1 MKRYLISMIAL
12 ALCIGMAQANPVGV
26 SQAKYVG
33 QQFVQAN
40 FDQSRNVGNEGYVM
54 VSADDFYRP
63 ILGYSDEGIFDAQ
76 NINPNLGYML
86 NRVIESRSDKFTGEP
101 TPKVAAEW
109 QNVMITGKLVS
120 RNGNR
125 TKFYLV
131 QTKWDKNYP
140 YNYYCPEAPGGPG
153 GHVDAGC
160 VATAMSQMMK
170 YWNHPLQGTGSHT
183 DYNSGFG
190 PLTANFGETT
200 YDWDNMPNSINANS
214 PQVQIDAVAT
224 LIYHCGIAV
233 DMHYAIGGSGA
244 YSQDVPSR
252 IYQYFSYTNQAVS
265 RSRDNYTYENWA
277 NMMKESLDMGWPLYY
292 SGQSSQGGHAFICD
306 GYDENGL
313 FHFNWGWGGS
323 GDNYFD
329 FDNIDYNSSD
339 GAIFNFVPTY
349 VYNSTAQAPT
359 NLTVTPAPNYGLSAT
374 VSWTNPSKA
383 LNNSNLTTIDQ
394 IVVCRN
400 GEIIY
405 TENNVT
411 PGANMTIA
419 DNSVPRFDA
428 FDYTVYAI
436 CGGGNHGQIAY
447 LNKVNFGPT
456 CGWIINVTQASY
468 QGFRGGAIHVYNS
481 AGTEVAQ
488 MTTTNSSIQSFPID
502 VPLGHV
508 SFGWTAQTNG
518 ESFTMAFTIKNSQ
531 NSTVYTYAGS
541 SADMPEGVFFTT
553 NNSCGGQ
560 PGAGVPSNLFAMVDS
575 ENNRNINVSWD
586 GVNDSGYGYVV
597 YRDNL
602 MYRLIPNATSFV
614 DENVAMG
621 GHCYYVSFL
630 SDGGENGHYS
640 NESCASSGEC
650 YAPRNFDYEYTGNN
664 KIKLLWERP
673 EPSDGLS
680 GYYLFRRT
688 DDTEYIRIK
697 LLGAN
702 ATSYTDNTANVDGT
716 WYYYKL
722 YAHYED
728 LDCESAPAS
737 WIHDNNQFY
746 LRVYY
751 SSTGVNYYITVIA
764 NPDYGGTVS
773 GEGTYAQGSTCY
785 LNAYPN
791 SGYSFEKWTK
801 DGSQVSTN
809 PNYSFTVASDASYV
823 AHFQQS
829 TTNYTITATVNPSNS
844 GTVTGTGTYASGS
857 TCTLQAWPNSGY
869 TFVNW
874 LENGVPVSTNPTYSF
889 TVTGNRNLV
898 AVFDLSTIYYTITA
912 SAEPANG
919 GSVSGDGTY
928 ASGSTCTLHATPNS
942 GYSFE
947 KWTKNGTQVST
958 NPDYSFTV
966 TSNASYVAHFSEIP
980 QEYTI
985 TAVAEPAQGGAV
997 SGAGIYPAGST
1008 CVLTAMPNEGYV
1020 FENWTRG
1027 SFVVSTD
1034 PSYSFVVNDNV
1045 EIVAHFTQ
1053 DANHFTITAIAA
1065 PVEGGAIS
1073 GSGTYEM
1080 GTTCTLNAIAA
1091 VGYEFVKWTLNG
1103 SQVSTEPSFSF
1114 TVTSNAVYTAHFE
1127 RIINH
1132 YTVAASVEPAAAG
1145 SVSGTG
1151 TYQEG
1156 ATCTLTATANPTYSF
1171 VNWTE
1176 NGVIVSTNPTYS
1188 FTVNSNRSFVAVFSQ
1203 GQFFT
1208 ITASASG
1215 NGTISPEG
1223 DVFVEPGADKTFAMI
1238 PNSGCRVGRVIVD
1251 GVDIGPVESYTFRS
1265 VNSNHSIYVQFSG
1278 VGVDEN
1284 LNANLKVYPNPAK
1297 ESLVVEGEDMKRV
1310 AVFNLLGVQ
1319 MASQEVNDSH
1329 TTINT
1334 NGFIIGTYI
1343 LKVEYTDGKIGY
1355 SRFVVAE

>member
-1 MKRYLISMIAL
+1 MKRNNQFETTMDIKKLSFLILFFSATTFAHAQIATNIYWVQFKDKDNSPYSINNPETYLSARALQRRTNLGIAIDEYDIPVNPQYLQAVADCGAQLLNPSKWLNGVTVYTTSQSVVDAINALDCVSTIRNCINVPWAQEMKEHWMANEMQPTECSRVIRGYYGGAETQISQLHVNQLHDLGYDGTGIVIAIFDGGFQGTEDHSCFDNMREEGRLLGTRDFVFGSNSVYTQSSHGTSCLSAMAAYDPNNMVGTAPKASYYLIHTEDSDSENIVEEYNWVSGAEYADSLGVDVCSTSLGYIDFDMTQWCHPFEHYDGHTAPMTIGAEIA
-12 ALCIGMAQANPVGV
+12 A
-26 SQAKYVG
+26 
-33 QQFVQAN
+33 
-40 FDQSRNVGNEGYVM
+40 SRGIICLNSAGNEGDGYCTLGIPGDAEHILTVGA
-54 VSADDFYRP
+54 VNASGYRA
-63 ILGYSDEGIFDAQ
+63 YFSS
-76 NINPNLGYML
+76 
-86 NRVIESRSDKFTGEP
+86 V
-101 TPKVAAEW
+101 
-109 QNVMITGKLVS
+109 
-120 RNGNR
+120 
-125 TKFYLV
+125 
-131 QTKWDKNYP
+131 
-140 YNYYCPEAPGGPG
+140 GP
-153 GHVDAGC
+153 
-160 VATAMSQMMK
+160 
-170 YWNHPLQGTGSHT
+170 
-183 DYNSGFG
+183 
-190 PLTANFGETT
+190 T
-200 YDWDNMPNSINANS
+200 YD
-214 PQVQIDAVAT
+214 
-224 LIYHCGIAV
+224 G
-233 DMHYAIGGSGA
+233 
-244 YSQDVPSR
+244 
-252 IYQYFSYTNQAVS
+252 
-265 RSRDNYTYENWA
+265 
-277 NMMKESLDMGWPLYY
+277 
-292 SGQSSQGGHAFICD
+292 
-306 GYDENGL
+306 
-313 FHFNWGWGGS
+313 
-323 GDNYFD
+323 
-329 FDNIDYNSSD
+329 
-339 GAIFNFVPTY
+339 
-349 VYNSTAQAPT
+349 
-359 NLTVTPAPNYGLSAT
+359 
-374 VSWTNPSKA
+374 
-383 LNNSNLTTIDQ
+383 
-394 IVVCRN
+394 
-400 GEIIY
+400 
-405 TENNVT
+405 
-411 PGANMTIA
+411 
-419 DNSVPRFDA
+419 
-428 FDYTVYAI
+428 
-436 CGGGNHGQIAY
+436 
-447 LNKVNFGPT
+447 
-456 CGWIINVTQASY
+456 
-468 QGFRGGAIHVYNS
+468 
-481 AGTEVAQ
+481 
-488 MTTTNSSIQSFPID
+488 
-502 VPLGHV
+502 
-508 SFGWTAQTNG
+508 
-518 ESFTMAFTIKNSQ
+518 
-531 NSTVYTYAGS
+531 
-541 SADMPEGVFFTT
+541 
-553 NNSCGGQ
+553 
-560 PGAGVPSNLFAMVDS
+560 
-575 ENNRNINVSWD
+575 
-586 GVNDSGYGYVV
+586 
-597 YRDNL
+597 
-602 MYRLIPNATSFV
+602 
-614 DENVAMG
+614 
-621 GHCYYVSFL
+621 
-630 SDGGENGHYS
+630 
-640 NESCASSGEC
+640 
-650 YAPRNFDYEYTGNN
+650 
-664 KIKLLWERP
+664 
-673 EPSDGLS
+673 
-680 GYYLFRRT
+680 
-688 DDTEYIRIK
+688 RIK
-697 LLGAN
+697 
-702 ATSYTDNTANVDGT
+702 
-716 WYYYKL
+716 
-722 YAHYED
+722 
-728 LDCESAPAS
+728 
-737 WIHDNNQFY
+737 
-746 LRVYY
+746 
-751 SSTGVNYYITVIA
+751 
-764 NPDYGGTVS
+764 PDVMAM
-773 GEGTYAQGSTCY
+773 GEGTYVASSYGGYYNGDGTSFSNPVMAGAVACLRQANPYASVQEICDIVRSCGDHADNPDNYYGFGIPDFSQALNSLLNSHTIAATANPTNGGTVTGAGTYTSGSTCY

-791 SGYSFEKWTK
+791 SGYSFVKWTK
-801 DGSQVSTN
+801 NGTQVSTN
-809 PNYSFTVASDASYV
+809 PNYSFTVTGNASFV

-1238 PNSGCRVGRVIVD
+1238 PNSGCRVGRVIVG

-1284 LNANLKVYPNPAK
+1284 QNANLKVYPNPAK
-1297 ESLVVEGEDMKRV
+1297 ESLVVEGEDMKRI
-1310 AVFNLLGVQ
+1310 AVFNLLGMQ

-1329 TTINT
+1329 TTLNT
-1334 NGFIIGTYI
+1334 SGFIKGTYI
-1343 LKVEYTDGKIGY
+1343 LKVEYADDKIGY